1 MVTNL
6 LKYFKD
12 LRENYDNVKNIEGF
26 VADDY
31 WGDTDYI
38 PESFKQ
44 GDRIV
49 NPCYKYNPHGE
60 NKYDQECV
68 KKTLEEST
76 SPEQTKV
83 LKKVFGIDTPATTQG
98 TPDTPGTSDTPVTP
112 VTPVAPTTPVAPV
125 APVVPTDN
133 LCSANILDFQC
144 NKNLKIV
151 IWCLIIVCVLLV
163 ISFIVYIMYNSK
175 QKENG
180 TSITPITHV
189 AKSATTDHIPPSP
202 TTADVSKTY
211 VGSPQKMKYQ
221 NNSNQKEGFLKRLI
235 GGKSKRKN

>member
-175 QKENG
+175 QKENA
-180 TSITPITHV
+180 TSITPIKHF
-189 AKSATTDHIPPSP
+189 AKSTTTDHIPPSP

-211 VGSPQKMKYQ
+211 VGQKMKYQ